1 MSADNTVSFTQMK
14 DGTRDDYMMLHELEK
29 PYLQG
34 TADRLL
40 REMRNQADETLS
52 GYRITRLEHGLQS
65 ATRARRDGAD
75 IDWVVSA
82 LLHDIGHYE
91 WYTNGQ
97 WDYEKYRQNDI
108 HAIKGAERAHKLL
121 IRLGEEPQSA
131 KEIALAILLHTDSY
145 LPEGTI
151 QQRPLQK
158 VVKLADEA
166 DEEPGGKHHY
176 REMEYNLA
184 VKKIKELDKKVLE
197 ILHSNQFKQLG

>member
-1 MSADNTVSFTQMK
+1 MILYLEIYFFFR
-14 DGTRDDYMMLHELEK
+14 RDDMMRHVTLVEIFTHPIAQK
-29 PYLQG
+29 YLTRSG
-34 TADRLL
+34 IAHAVSVAYHAFRLSVQHNVNPDL
-40 REMRNQADETLS
+40 
-52 GYRITRLEHGLQS
+52 
-65 ATRARRDGAD
+65 ATKA
-75 IDWVVSA
+75 A

-121 IRLGEEPQSA
+121 IRLGEEPQAA

-176 REMEYNLA
+176 RELEYNLA

-197 ILHSNQFKQLG
+197 LLHSNQFKQLG